1 MANRQ
6 IFRQEALDR
15 LQSPEELD
23 QLLVVIN
30 RKSWLVVATLCFV
43 CLSAIAWS
51 FLGRIPIT
59 VDGFGVLI
67 NPGNVKGIQS
77 PASGQIAS
85 VSVRVGELVSE
96 GQTLAILDQPELLK
110 EFEQLQD
117 RREER
122 AAFHKVAA
130 TLDRQREQLE
140 TNSYAQQRA
149 FILDE
154 IEKAGGIAE
163 RLYQQSLEFTEEQRR
178 NLATT
183 RELTNG
189 LNKSLRDRLNTIRTL
204 RLEGLTSQDLV
215 LDAESS
221 LMNSELRAASLDVQ
235 VRELELS
242 RIESERSRLEQ
253 QNRLSDLKLQ
263 LLQLDI
269 ASQRLQQELL
279 NNQENR
285 ENELSELDNQ
295 LSRLRLSLERQ
306 GKIVSDCDGRILE
319 IIVQPGQ
326 VVSTGMRIG
335 TIERDDPDAELTN
348 LAYFKVKDGK
358 RIKPGARARVTPSTV
373 QREREGSIVGA
384 VSKVSAFPITQE
396 GIVNVVGSPEIAQ
409 SLIQQGGAIEVEVE
423 LDRDSDSFS
432 GFKWT
437 SKGPE
442 IGFTAGTTTAVS
454 ITIEQRT
461 PITYL
466 LPILRKW
473 FLGAQ
478 DTEAPQI

>member
-1 MANRQ
+1 MANKQ

-30 RKSWLVVATLCFV
+30 RKSWIVIWALCFI
-43 CLSAIAWS
+43 CAAGIAWS

-85 VSVRVGELVSE
+85 ISVRVGEVVTE
-96 GQTLAILDQPELLK
+96 GQTLAILDQPELVK
-110 EFEQLQD
+110 ELEQLQD
-117 RREER
+117 RRKER
-122 AAFHKVAA
+122 VAFHKVAA
-130 TLDRQREQLE
+130 TLDKQRQELE
-140 TNSYAQQRA
+140 TNSYKQQRA
-149 FILDE
+149 FILEE
-154 IEKAGGIAE
+154 IKESGGISE
-163 RLYQQSLEFTEEQRR
+163 ELYEQSNEFAEEQRR
-178 NLATT
+178 NLTT
-183 RELTNG
+183 TKELTSG
-189 LNKSLRDRLNTIRTL
+189 LNKSLRNRLDTIKTL
-204 RLEGLTSQDLV
+204 RFEGLTSQDLV
-215 LDAESS
+215 LDAESN
-221 LMNSELRAASLDVQ
+221 LMDSELRAANVDVQ
-235 VRELELS
+235 FKELELA
-242 RIESERSRLEQ
+242 RIQSERSRLEQ

-269 ASQRLQQELL
+269 ASQRLEQELL
-279 NNQENR
+279 NNRENR
-285 ENELSELDNQ
+285 ENELGELDNQ
-295 LSRLRLSLERQ
+295 IARIELRLKRQ
-306 GKIVSDCDGRILE
+306 GQIVSDCNGRILE
-319 IIVQPGQ
+319 ITVQPAQ

-348 LAYFKVKDGK
+348 LAYFSIKDGK
-358 RIKPGARARVTPSTV
+358 RIKAGARARVTPSTV
-373 QREREGSIVGA
+373 QREREGSIVGT
-384 VSKVSAFPITQE
+384 VSNVSAFPITQE
-396 GIVNVVGSPEIAQ
+396 GIVNIVGSPEIAQ

-423 LDRDSDSFS
+423 LERDADSFS

-466 LPILRKW
+466 LPILRGW
-473 FLGAQ
+473 FLGEQ
-478 DTEAPQI
+478 DAAAPDI